1 MKFHTLKSDY
11 VDVEFASVDELIR
24 SSNLEDGYVNPQATA
39 KQAASRREVHE
50 SRRAEAA
57 AGRDDYYEG
66 ISTEEVLAKNT
77 ANPPDWLINGGKR
90 CLASINAAVGNR
102 LQTPAKRR
110 RRIGVEDGDTVNIDR
125 FLMRS
130 PEPWERMEQHR
141 NTTPIIR
148 ITFDMVTSGGAR
160 KEDLLWRG
168 AAAVASAMQIE
179 RLGGR
184 CEIVG
189 INVVTTPDKDYKMK
203 KQIIR
208 VMIKPAHVKAPLS
221 STLFASAHVGF
232 YRFVVVQAINSLTRQ
247 GANGGHGHC
256 HNTTPQLLTELGS
269 DIHIPRRCKTEAEA
283 IATANDAA
291 RTYLAKSELAA

>member
-1 MKFHTLKSDY
+1 MKFHTLKPSY

-24 SSNLEDGYVNPQATA
+24 CSNLEDGYVNPKSSS
-39 KQAASRREVHE
+39 KQAASRREVHLD
-50 SRRAEAA
+50 RRSEAA
-57 AGRDDYYEG
+57 GGRDDWYQD
-66 ISTEEVLAKNT
+66 ITTEEKLAKAT
-77 ANPPDWLINGGKR
+77 ANPPDWLIDGGKR
-90 CLASINAAVGNR
+90 CLASINAAIGSG

-125 FLMRS
+125 YLMRS

-141 NTTPIIR
+141 NTSPIIR
-148 ITFDMVTSGGAR
+148 ITFDMVTSGGSD

-189 INVVTTPDKDYKMK
+189 INTVQTPDKDRKMK

-208 VMIKPAHVKAPLS
+208 VMIKPAHVKATLS

-232 YRFVVVQAINSLTRQ
+232 YRFVVVQAINSLTLQ
-247 GANGGHGHC
+247 GANSGHGHC
-256 HNTTPQLLTELGS
+256 INTPSDVLTEVGS
-269 DIHIPRRCKTEAEA
+269 DIHIPRNCKTEAHA
-283 IATANDAA
+283 IQTANVAA
-291 RTYLAKSELAA
+291 QTYLAKTGTAA